1 MNTSHNK
8 LLLKHLTLTNTS
20 VNIYMYMNLK
30 HMQVHIYETHISID
44 EVHERHTR
52 TPKKRCV
59 CILSSPLDR
68 STRLTLHRLLS
79 EAF

>member
-8 LLLKHLTLTNTS
+8 LSLKHLTLTNTG
-20 VNIYMYMNLK
+20 VNIYMYMKLK
-30 HMQVHIYETHISID
+30 HMQVHIHETHVSID

-52 TPKKRCV
+52 TPKKKV
-59 CILSSPLDR
+59 CLYTIQSVGPFI
-68 STRLTLHRLLS
+68 LS